1 MAPGLAKAFNTF
13 ASNVSIM
20 PAETVTTRLSKD
32 EIEKLDWLAEH
43 FRTSRSEILRRVI
56 DEGLEN
62 ILIEHVLRMYQK
74 GEITLW
80 RAAELADISISRM
93 MEEARKRG
101 IAHQYTVA
109 DLERDLKTLGI
120 K

>member
-1 MAPGLAKAFNTF
+1 MA
-13 ASNVSIM
+13 
-20 PAETVTTRLSKD
+20 AETVTTRLSRE
-32 EIEKLDWLAEH
+32 EIKKLDWLA
-43 FRTSRSEILRRVI
+43 RAMSTSRSEILRRVI

-62 ILIEHVLRMYQK
+62 ILIEQVLGMYQK

-80 RAAELADISISRM
+80 RAAELANVSLSRM

-109 DLERDLKTLGI
+109 DLENDLKTLEI
-120 K
+120 